1 MDTIGTAT
9 TPTPASVSDPHREL
23 FEQARQGDFAAFEK
37 LVEAIQPRVYHLA
50 WRILRQEQDAEDV
63 TQQTF
68 LSMIEHLEQFRGD
81 SAVATWVLR
90 IATNHALKQIRKRRL
105 QSLLFLDP
113 NSEGDSTTDPLP
125 HPDYIAPWRETPA
138 DLAQRAEVRRIID
151 DALSELDEKYR
162 LVFLLRDAEGLSIRE
177 TAEVL
182 GISEANVKIRLLRA
196 RLQLREKLTRI
207 LGDEAQRVIP
217 DHSHHED

>member
-1 MDTIGTAT
+1 
-9 TPTPASVSDPHREL
+9 
-23 FEQARQGDFAAFEK
+23 
-37 LVEAIQPRVYHLA
+37 
-50 WRILRQEQDAEDV
+50 
-63 TQQTF
+63 
-68 LSMIEHLEQFRGD
+68 MIEHLEQFRGD

-151 DALSELDEKYR
+151 DALSELDENYR